1 MVQILRERDLALLL
15 VGLNTSLIGDGIFM
29 VAAAWEAYRL
39 SNRPSALA
47 YVGLSL
53 AGGTVL
59 FLLIG
64 GVITDRL
71 PRRVVMMA
79 ADGGRAALLAL
90 LGALTISGE
99 LRLWMLVAIAGLHG
113 VGDAF
118 FNPASTALV
127 PDVVPEDRL
136 VEVNGLMVAVRSVAQ
151 RIAGPAIGGAVV
163 GLAGAGPGFVID
175 AATFAASLLCILAM
189 RVREPAHQPATRP
202 LAELREGFSYVLR
215 HAWIWAT
222 VLSAALAL
230 LAFYGPSEVLV
241 PYVVKNRLH
250 EGAASFGLF
259 LAACGVGWA
268 VGALWVGRRPMTPR
282 PVRFMYLWWGWGVL
296 PICFFGVV
304 TATWQL
310 MLAGLALGIG
320 LSTGFIVWTT
330 LMQTR
335 VPRELRGR
343 VSSVDWFAS
352 IGFTP
357 LSFALTPVVSSAI
370 GIKWTFIAGGGFAA
384 ATTLALYF
392 LIPSLRNEPRE
403 VAGEPGIADGGGVH
417 ADDLDP
423 LGAGQ
428 PGDGADHGEAVVAAR
443 LDRPAP

>member
-1 MVQILRERDLALLL
+1 MAQILRERDLALL
-15 VGLNTSLIGDGIFM
+15 VTGLNASLIGDGIFL
-29 VAAAWEAYRL
+29 VAMAWEAYRL

-53 AGGTVL
+53 TGGTVL
-59 FLLIG
+59 FLLVG
-64 GVITDRL
+64 GVVTDRI

-90 LGALTISGE
+90 LGALTLSGE

-118 FNPASTALV
+118 FNPASTALI
-127 PDVVPEDRL
+127 PDIAPEERL
-136 VEVNGLMVAVRSVAQ
+136 VEVNGLMVAIRQVSQ
-151 RIAGPAIGGAVV
+151 RIVGPAIGGAVV
-163 GLAGAGPGFVID
+163 GLAGAGAGFVID
-175 AATFAASLLCILAM
+175 AATFAASLACVLAM
-189 RVREPAHQPATRP
+189 RVREPAHERSARP
-202 LAELREGFSYVLR
+202 LADLREGFAYVLR

-241 PYVVKNRLH
+241 PYVVKNHLH
-250 EGAASFGLF
+250 QGAISFGLF
-259 LAACGVGWA
+259 LAATGAGW
-268 VGALWVGRRPMTPR
+268 VMGALWVGRRPMTER
-282 PVRFMYLWWGWGVL
+282 PIRFMYLWWGWGVL
-296 PICFFGVV
+296 PICFFGIV

-357 LSFALTPVVSSAI
+357 LSFALTPAVAAGI
-370 GIKWTFIAGGGFAA
+370 GIKWTFIAGGLFAGL
-384 ATTLALYF
+384 TTLALYYAT
-392 LIPSLRNEPRE
+392 PSLRNEPRQ
-403 VAGEPGIADGGGVH
+403 VLGEPRVADGGGIH
-417 ADDLDP
+417 PDHLDP

-428 PGDGADHGEAVVAAR
+428 PGHGADHGEAVVAAR
-443 LDRPAP
+443 VDRPAP